1 MTGVQ
6 TCALPIFIIVL
17 ICSIVCLAIGLTGC
31 GNEFAKQEYN
41 DAEKIAQIEDSY
53 AKDNSVFN
61 PIDGGYSLT
70 VSKFNGR
77 QTLWRKTLE
86 KSAEIEIQFDFS
98 ISSGNAKVVYIDC
111 NNNVTVL
118 IECSQN
124 ISNEQTATKTVSLTS
139 GLNRL
144 KIVGY
149 DCKDIDLKILFDES
163 HIDSNN

>member
-1 MTGVQ
+1 M
-6 TCALPIFIIVL
+6 LFR
-17 ICSIVCLAIGLTGC
+17 S
-31 GNEFAKQEYN
+31 
-41 DAEKIAQIEDSY
+41 
-53 AKDNSVFN
+53 NSVFN

-77 QTLWRKTLE
+77 QTLWSKTLE

-98 ISSGNAKVVYIDC
+98 ISSGSAKVVYIDC

-163 HIDSNN
+163 HIYSNN

>member
-1 MTGVQ
+1 MKK
-6 TCALPIFIIVL
+6 IFIIVL

-41 DAEKIAQIEDSY
+41 DTEKIAQIEDSY

-70 VSKFNGR
+70 VSKFSGR
-77 QTLWRKTLE
+77 QTLWSKTLE

-98 ISSGNAKVVYIDC
+98 ISSGSAKVVYIDC

-149 DCKDIDLKILFDES
+149 NCKDIDLKILFDES

>member
-1 MTGVQ
+1 MKQ
-6 TCALPIFIIVL
+6 NIIIVL
-17 ICSIVCLAIGLTGC
+17 ICLIVCVTIGLTGC

-41 DAEKIAQIEDSY
+41 DAEKIAQIEDRY
-53 AKDNSVFN
+53 AKDNSFSN
-61 PIDGGYSLT
+61 HIDGGYTLT

-77 QTLWRKTLE
+77 QTLWNKTLE
-86 KSAEIEIQFDFS
+86 KSSEIEMQLDLG
-98 ISSGNAKVVYIDC
+98 ISSGSAKVVYIDC

-124 ISNEQTATKTVSLTS
+124 GSNEQTATKTVSLTS

-149 DCKDIDLKILFDES
+149 DCKDIDLIILFDEP
-163 HIDSNN
+163 HIDSNK

>member
-1 MTGVQ
+1 MKKN
-6 TCALPIFIIVL
+6 FIIVL

-70 VSKFNGR
+70 VSKFSGR
-77 QTLWRKTLE
+77 QTLWSKTLE

-98 ISSGNAKVVYIDC
+98 ISSGSAKVVYIDC

-163 HIDSNN
+163 HIDSNS

>member
-1 MTGVQ
+1 MKKN
-6 TCALPIFIIVL
+6 FIIVL

-41 DAEKIAQIEDSY
+41 DAEKIAQIEDRY
-53 AKDNSVFN
+53 AKDNSVIN
-61 PIDGGYSLT
+61 AIDGGYSLT

-98 ISSGNAKVVYIDC
+98 ISSGSAKVVYIDC